1 MSPTT
6 ETRCATRDAQRCA
19 SQVGSRTGL
28 DRLFGRVIGYRVGRS
43 MHPKRWGFESL
54 ERYRFSHTDQTYDIS
69 SNLSPEAVGWGLKE
83 VISYALEEVR

>member
-1 MSPTT
+1 
-6 ETRCATRDAQRCA
+6 
-19 SQVGSRTGL
+19 
-28 DRLFGRVIGYRVGRS
+28 